1 MQLTT
6 KICLIIFCIECILS
20 ILAIITTEYAI
31 LNGAYETNLASA
43 YEQALYGRP
52 ISYILFFSRRLF
64 LFIFPMIGYFAFH
77 SLLHNSLKMN
87 SSKFKKFETRFCDL
101 LPLILPLGVL
111 FTIMLYTIPDVY
123 NNLQVCWYFIN
134 GGF

>member
-1 MQLTT
+1 M
-6 KICLIIFCIECILS
+6 LS

-52 ISYILFFSRRLF
+52 LSYILFFGRRL
-64 LFIFPMIGYFAFH
+64 LLLVFPIGGYFVFR
-77 SLLHNSLKMN
+77 SLLRNSLKIN
-87 SSKFKKFETRFCDL
+87 SLKFKKFETRFCNL

-111 FTIMLYTIPDVY
+111 ITIMLYTIPDVY
-123 NNLQVCWYFIN
+123 NNL
-134 GGF
+134 